1 MRMKRPMTLMKIEG
15 WFVRWPPLA
24 RDLVVAL
31 SAISL
36 AVGGRLTLDR
46 VIEGAVP
53 FPLTFPAVIA
63 AGLIGGMRAG
73 LLAIAG
79 CQLLVWYFIL
89 PVRGSFAF
97 STTGD
102 LVSLILTTLSQLVAV
117 WAVATYRQSAIRLRE
132 EAQRR
137 EELLTVALQ
146 EIDHRTRNNFQ
157 IASSLLMA
165 QASGAGA
172 GPVADELRLAAA
184 RISSIGST
192 YKNLALSSATLSDVK
207 LHEHLREM
215 CERLQD
221 GMLPSTT
228 RLELEE
234 DEVTIVAEIAVTIG
248 LIVNEWIT
256 NSAKYAY
263 PDSIG
268 TIRVKLSKLPD
279 RVQVSV
285 SDQGKGTAPKR
296 DPKTKGIGADL
307 VGMLAESIGA
317 DVTVET
323 GGGTRCMLTLHHD

>member
-1 MRMKRPMTLMKIEG
+1 MKRPMAMMRIEG

-24 RDLVVAL
+24 RDVFVAL
-31 SAISL
+31 CAIMG
-36 AVGGRLTLDR
+36 AVGGRLTLER
-46 VIEGAVP
+46 FITGAVP

-63 AGLIGGMRAG
+63 AGLIGGMRTG
-73 LLAIAG
+73 LMTIAG
-79 CQLLVWYFIL
+79 CQLLVWYFVL
-89 PVRGSFAF
+89 PVRNSFAF
-97 STTGD
+97 GSTGD
-102 LVSLILTTLSQLVAV
+102 IVSLILTTLSQLVAV
-117 WAVATYRQSAIRLRE
+117 WAVSTYRQSAIRLRE

-137 EELLTVALQ
+137 EELLSVALQ

-165 QASGAGA
+165 QASGAGT

-228 RLELEE
+228 KLELEE

-268 TIRVKLSKLPD
+268 TIRVKLANLPD
-279 RVQVSV
+279 RVQVTV
-285 SDQGKGTAPKR
+285 SDEGKGTAPVKG
-296 DPKTKGIGADL
+296 PKGKGIGGDL
-307 VGMLAESIGA
+307 IGMLAESIGA
-317 DVTVET
+317 DVAVET
-323 GGGTRCMLTLHHD
+323 GGGTRCTLTLQHD